1 MLPARRVGKDAV
13 DVENDGPRW
22 GCRGVSPVPVLV
34 GVHGGVYAVQTWG
47 GVCETNAMAIAPEQ
61 TCTVNYGQRVFV
73 VSDLD
78 LTPDLSRDTGS
89 LDHLTTFLADVDDAA
104 IVVIAG
110 NLFAPGPE
118 GIAACVAGVLHAT
131 PGLADLLRAF
141 CARPGHAIYILPGT
155 HDRALADAE
164 PAQALLSDLGISLV
178 ASLRLEVHTLEGT
191 ELVMVNAGETPTAL
205 EQDAD
210 GRLLDDVLAAD
221 RFATSRTLYR
231 RFGPAL
237 WLGIALVLGADFF
250 NTIFRIVGLFT
261 HHHFAVHAPHTRT
274 VTGNVLANL
283 VGLVFVEGLI
293 VAAVSAL
300 VRRRRSS
307 RACERVS
314 LISEPLAQTTVDGL
328 DALQYANQQRE
339 RGVTGVVLGGS
350 IRPALAYL
358 DEGFCA
364 APGPSRV
371 VTTERDALLGLP
383 SVFVDVERF
392 CLVEIEAGS
401 SLQVRLIGHERTVA
415 HSTRLEALLARTPVQ
430 TGLPPTDE
438 VVGAWP
444 GATPYPLSTERRREA
459 LKQRRVRRFAAFLIA
474 VDGLLNVI
482 VTTSPPLR
490 SHLHLVLQYLPLGL
504 AQSAA
509 ALTALAGVALIMLA
523 RGVRRGQR
531 RSWYVAEFFLALTVL
546 AHVARGGPIRSSVI
560 AGAIF
565 AFLLVQRRHFNS
577 YTDRAGLSVALGRVA
592 SIALTSVAAA
602 TIGVEAAARNNATI
616 VLPSWPTLIVACVER
631 LVGVYAIA
639 LPDRVSDFVDVA
651 LLAIGISLIVTTLYL
666 VTRPVV
672 DRRLSSSSN
681 ATERRLAE
689 LRARDIVR
697 RHGRGT
703 LDYFALRDDKQFYFY
718 RDSLVAYAVYGG
730 VALIS
735 PDPIG
740 PDAERSEVFSA
751 FSAFAESR
759 GWTVAVMAASAEW
772 TPIYHAAGFHSLY
785 LGDEAIVDCQ
795 TFTLE
800 GGKMKGLRQACTRL
814 ERHGYRVEFY
824 DPATIDPSLISGVL
838 DLVAM
843 LRRGDD
849 ERGFSMGLGRL
860 FNPKDKGLLLTIVRG
875 PDGAPAAACQFVPS
889 PAIQGFSLD
898 LMRRDPG
905 EHPNGLIDYALCST
919 IAHLKAQGARGLS
932 LNFAAFRGVLDGERG
947 EGTWTRVERWALH
960 RLSGVLPIASLWTFN
975 AKYLPR
981 WLPRHIVYPSVETF
995 VPVVSAIL
1003 RAESLTEIP
1012 VLGRL
1017 FTNDPANR
1025 PGTVVPPDVLE
1036 AARVADERR

>member
-1 MLPARRVGKDAV
+1 M
-13 DVENDGPRW
+13 
-22 GCRGVSPVPVLV
+22 
-34 GVHGGVYAVQTWG
+34 
-47 GVCETNAMAIAPEQ
+47 
-61 TCTVNYGQRVFV
+61 
-73 VSDLD
+73 
-78 LTPDLSRDTGS
+78 
-89 LDHLTTFLADVDDAA
+89 
-104 IVVIAG
+104 
-110 NLFAPGPE
+110 
-118 GIAACVAGVLHAT
+118 
-131 PGLADLLRAF
+131 
-141 CARPGHAIYILPGT
+141 
-155 HDRALADAE
+155 
-164 PAQALLSDLGISLV
+164 
-178 ASLRLEVHTLEGT
+178 
-191 ELVMVNAGETPTAL
+191 
-205 EQDAD
+205 
-210 GRLLDDVLAAD
+210 
-221 RFATSRTLYR
+221 
-231 RFGPAL
+231 
-237 WLGIALVLGADFF
+237 LGADLF
-250 NTIFRIVGLFT
+250 NTLSHVVSLFT
-261 HHHFAVHAPHTRT
+261 HRQISLHAPHTQSI
-274 VTGNVLANL
+274 TGNILANL
-283 VGLVFVEGLI
+283 LLLVFVEGLI
-293 VAAVSAL
+293 VATVGTVA
-300 VRRRRSS
+300 RRRFTWRST
-307 RACERVS
+307 ERVS
-314 LISEPLAQTTVDGL
+314 LVSEPLANTTIGTVD
-328 DALQYANQQRE
+328 ALLFTTQQRE
-339 RGVTGVVLGGS
+339 TGVTGVVVGGS
-350 IRPALAYL
+350 ARPALAYL

-371 VTTERDALLGLP
+371 VTTEFEANLGLP

-401 SLQVRLIGHERTVA
+401 RVQVRLIGHERKVS

-430 TGLPPTDE
+430 SGLPSTDE
-438 VVGAWP
+438 VIGAWP
-444 GATPYPLSTERRREA
+444 DATPFPLTTDRRREA
-459 LKQRRVRRFAAFLIA
+459 ARQRRIRRFAAGLIA
-474 VDGLLNVI
+474 LDGLLNVI

-490 SHLHLVLQYLPLGL
+490 SHLHVVLQYLPLGV

-531 RSWYVAEFFLALTVL
+531 RSWYFAEFFLAVTVL
-546 AHVARGGPIRSSVI
+546 AHVARGGPIRSSAI
-560 AGAIF
+560 AGGIF
-565 AFLLVQRRHFNS
+565 AFLLVQRRYFTS
-577 YTDRAGLSVALGRVA
+577 YTDRTGVGL
-592 SIALTSVAAA
+592 ALTRLAGIAGTAVVAA
-602 TIGVEAAARNNATI
+602 TIGVEAAARNNLTLT
-616 VLPSWPTLIVACVER
+616 LPSWPTLLVACIER
-631 LVGVYAIA
+631 LVGITAIA
-639 LPDRVSDFVDVA
+639 LPDRVSDFVDVV
-651 LLAIGISLIVTTLYL
+651 LLTIGISLLVSALYL
-666 VTRPVV
+666 LTRPVV
-672 DRRLSSSSN
+672 DRRLSGSVSP
-681 ATERRLAE
+681 AERRLAE

-718 RDSLVAYAVYGG
+718 RDSVVAYAVYGG

-740 PDAERSEVFSA
+740 PSAERADVFSA
-751 FSAFAESR
+751 FHAFAESR
-759 GWTVAVMAASAEW
+759 GWTVAVMAASADW

-824 DPATIDPSLISGVL
+824 DPATIDPSLITGVL

-860 FNPKDKGLLLTIVRG
+860 FDPKDKGLLLTIVRG

-889 PAIQGFSLD
+889 TAINGFSLD
-898 LMRRDPG
+898 IMRRDPG

-919 IAHLKAQGARGLS
+919 IAHLKTQGANGLS

-947 EGTWTRVERWALH
+947 EGTWTRVERWTLH

-1012 VLGRL
+1012 VLGRFL
-1017 FTNDPANR
+1017 SNDPTNR
-1025 PGTVVPPDVLE
+1025 PGTIVPPEIL
-1036 AARVADERR
+1036 AAAKAADENR

>member
-1 MLPARRVGKDAV
+1 MGMALASEQICAV
-13 DVENDGPRW
+13 
-22 GCRGVSPVPVLV
+22 S
-34 GVHGGVYAVQTWG
+34 
-47 GVCETNAMAIAPEQ
+47 
-61 TCTVNYGQRVFV
+61 YGQRVFV
-73 VSDLD
+73 VGDLD
-78 LTPDLSRDTGS
+78 LSLTGRDDTGA
-89 LDHLTTFLADVDDAA
+89 LDHLTAFLAEVDDAA
-104 IVVIAG
+104 IVVVAG

-118 GIAACVAGVLHAT
+118 GLVACIQGVLRT
-131 PGLADLLRAF
+131 TQGLGDLLRAF
-141 CARPGHAIYILPGT
+141 CARPGHAIYVLPGT
-155 HDRALADAE
+155 HDHALADDVV
-164 PAQALLSDLGISLV
+164 AQGELTSLGITV
-178 ASLRLEVHTLEGT
+178 TAQLRLEVQSLEGT
-191 ELVMVNAGETPTAL
+191 ETIIVTPGHTPPPPTL
-205 EQDAD
+205 EPAA
-210 GRLLDDVLAAD
+210 RLLDDALAAG

-237 WLGIALVLGADFF
+237 WLGFALVVGADLF
-250 NTIFRIVGLFT
+250 NTLSRIVGIFT
-261 HHHFAVHAPHTRT
+261 HHHFAVHAPHTPT

-283 VGLVFVEGLI
+283 LLLVFVESLI
-293 VAAVSAL
+293 VAVVSA
-300 VRRRRSS
+300 VARRRFSWRST
-307 RACERVS
+307 ERVS
-314 LISEPLAQTTVDGL
+314 LVSEPLATTSVGAL
-328 DALQYANQQRE
+328 DALLFANQQQDA
-339 RGVTGVVLGGS
+339 GVTGVVVGCS
-350 IRPALAYL
+350 ARPALAYL
-358 DEGFCA
+358 DRGFCA
-364 APGPSRV
+364 APGPSRI
-371 VTTERDALLGLP
+371 VTTEFDALLGLP

-401 SLQVRLIGHERTVA
+401 RVQVRLIGHERTVA
-415 HSTRLEALLARTPVQ
+415 HGTRIEALLARTPVQ
-430 TGLPPTDE
+430 SALPATDE
-438 VVGAWP
+438 VIGAWP
-444 GATPYPLSTERRREA
+444 DATPFPATSDRRREA
-459 LKQRRVRRFAAFLIA
+459 TRQRRVRRFAASLIFL
-474 VDGLLNVI
+474 DGLLNVV

-490 SHLHLVLQYLPLGL
+490 THLRTVLQYLPLGL

-509 ALTALAGVALIMLA
+509 AVTALAGVALIMVA

-531 RSWYVAEFFLALTVL
+531 RSWYVAEFFLAITVL
-546 AHVARGGPIRSSVI
+546 AHVARGGPIRSSAI
-560 AGAIF
+560 AGGIF
-565 AFLLVQRRHFNS
+565 VFLVVQRRYFNS
-577 YTDRAGLSVALGRVA
+577 YTDRAGVGLALGR
-592 SIALTSVAAA
+592 IAGIAGTAVAAA
-602 TIGVEAAARNNATI
+602 TIGIEAAARNNESIT
-616 VLPSWPTLIVACVER
+616 LPHWPTLLLACTER
-631 LVGVYAIA
+631 LVGVTAIA
-639 LPDRVSDFVDVA
+639 LPDRVSDFVDVV
-651 LLAIGISLIVTTLYL
+651 LLTIGVTLLITALYL

-672 DRRLSSSSN
+672 DRRLSGSVSP
-681 ATERRLAE
+681 AERRLAE

-740 PDAERSEVFSA
+740 PSAERADVFAA
-751 FSAFAESR
+751 FHTFAESR

-795 TFTLE
+795 TFSLE

-814 ERHGYRVEFY
+814 ERHGYTVEFY
-824 DPATIDPSLISGVL
+824 DPATIDPSLITGVL

-860 FNPKDKGLLLTIVRG
+860 FDPKDKGLLLTIVRG
-875 PDGAPAAACQFVPS
+875 PDGVPAAACQFVPS
-889 PAIQGFSLD
+889 PAINGFSLD
-898 LMRRDPG
+898 IMRRNPG

-919 IAHLKAQGARGLS
+919 IAHLRTQGAQGLS

-1012 VLGRL
+1012 VLGR
-1017 FTNDPANR
+1017 FFSNDPVNR
-1025 PGTVVPPDVLE
+1025 PGTIVPPDVLE
-1036 AARVADERR
+1036 AARAADEGR